1 MNGFLG
7 SAGNSNPSTSALP
20 TRARQSVT
28 RHSGCAS
35 SLSRKRVER
44 IALAAAFF
52 SFPDKRE
59 LDVRTAAE
67 SDRLPNPDS
76 SVGWAGPKA
85 KPAGFPYNDRGP
97 KRLFDGACVPTS
109 PLVRIFASM
118 AVELKT
124 PKPGIEA
131 ASLTDVGRQR
141 SNNEDSYIYWEPDSD
156 EDFRRKGRLAV
167 VADGMGGYEGGQ
179 EASRLAV
186 ETVRSVYDNVFGGD
200 PQDTLVEAFEA
211 AHQNIQRFA
220 QEHPQFYGMGT
231 TCTALSIVDRQ
242 LSFAHV
248 GDSRLYL
255 IRAETISRLT
265 RDHSYVGRLV
275 ESGIVRSE
283 DAESH
288 PQRHILTAAL
298 GSGREVTPNVP
309 EHPFP
314 LEEGDTL
321 LLCTDGLWGLVGDP
335 DLARVVQANSPAEAC
350 QKLVAMALERGGPDN
365 ITVLVLR
372 VSA

>member
-1 MNGFLG
+1 
-7 SAGNSNPSTSALP
+7 
-20 TRARQSVT
+20 
-28 RHSGCAS
+28 
-35 SLSRKRVER
+35 
-44 IALAAAFF
+44 
-52 SFPDKRE
+52 
-59 LDVRTAAE
+59 
-67 SDRLPNPDS
+67 
-76 SVGWAGPKA
+76 
-85 KPAGFPYNDRGP
+85 
-97 KRLFDGACVPTS
+97 
-109 PLVRIFASM
+109 M

-141 SNNEDSYIYWEPDSD
+141 SNNEDSFIYWEPDTD

-167 VADGMGGYEGGQ
+167 IADGMGGYEGGQ

-186 ETVRSVYDNVFGGD
+186 ETVRSVYDNGFAGD
-200 PQDTLVEAFEA
+200 PQETLVEAFEA

-220 QEHPQFYGMGT
+220 QDHPQFYGMGT
-231 TCTALSIVDRQ
+231 TCTALAIVDRQ

-255 IRAETISRLT
+255 IRAETITRLT

-335 DLARVVQANSPAEAC
+335 DLARVVQTNPPAEAC
-350 QKLVAMALERGGPDN
+350 LKLVSMALERGGPDN

>member
-1 MNGFLG
+1 
-7 SAGNSNPSTSALP
+7 
-20 TRARQSVT
+20 
-28 RHSGCAS
+28 
-35 SLSRKRVER
+35 
-44 IALAAAFF
+44 
-52 SFPDKRE
+52 
-59 LDVRTAAE
+59 
-67 SDRLPNPDS
+67 
-76 SVGWAGPKA
+76 
-85 KPAGFPYNDRGP
+85 
-97 KRLFDGACVPTS
+97 
-109 PLVRIFASM
+109 M
-118 AVELKT
+118 AVDSKT

-131 ASLTDVGRQR
+131 ASLTDVGLQR
-141 SNNEDSYIYWEPDSD
+141 TNNEDSLLYWEADSD
-156 EDFRRKGRLAV
+156 ADFRRKGRLAV

-186 ETVRSVYDNVFGGD
+186 ETVRSVYDNAFATD
-200 PQDTLVEAFEA
+200 PQDTLIGAFES
-211 AHQNIQRFA
+211 AHQNIQRYA
-220 QEHPQFYGMGT
+220 LEHPQFYGMGT
-231 TCTALSIVDRQ
+231 TCTAIAIVERK
-242 LSFAHV
+242 LYFAHI

-255 IRAETISRLT
+255 IRGENIPRLT

-298 GSGREVTPNVP
+298 GSGRDITPHVP
-309 EHPFP
+309 EHPVP

-321 LLCTDGLWGLVGDP
+321 LLCTDGLWGLVGDAE
-335 DLARVVQANSPAEAC
+335 LASVARANPPAEAC